1 MRGALVLFVYVGFVL
16 GVADLVACDGAHTV
30 SGAARG
36 PGRNAGTERSQENG
50 DRSRSPSNPDAPTW
64 LDPPRYVA
72 KSVAPPAD
80 GTYSA
85 ELAHLEAC
93 DDFALSRIYRGRCSN
108 GNRFLTVATAS
119 GTTTRFYRGEELVGT
134 RSDPRREQGTRRNVS
149 QLSEE
154 SSGQA
159 GQTLCAIAEVM
170 PLCGTRP
177 SKFNFGD

>member
-1 MRGALVLFVYVGFVL
+1 MRAALLVLGI
-16 GVADLVACDGAHTV
+16 LVACDGGHSV
-30 SGAARG
+30 SGG
-36 PGRNAGTERSQENG
+36 PKGPEQVAGPEAPPGEAK
-50 DRSRSPSNPDAPTW
+50 SRSPQPNPDAPTW

-72 KSVAPPAD
+72 KSVPRPAD

-134 RSDPRREQGTRRNVS
+134 RSDPHQERVAGGTNIS
-149 QLSEE
+149 QPGKASM
-154 SSGQA
+154 GQA
-159 GQTLCAIAEVM
+159 GQTLCSIAEVT

-177 SKFNFGD
+177 SSFNFGD